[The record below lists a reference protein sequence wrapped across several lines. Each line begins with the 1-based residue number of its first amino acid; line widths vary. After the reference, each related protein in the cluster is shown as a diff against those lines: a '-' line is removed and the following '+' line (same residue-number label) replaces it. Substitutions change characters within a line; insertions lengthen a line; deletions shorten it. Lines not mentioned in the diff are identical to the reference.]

1 VAIQEVKHE
10 VGNIQVTTE
19 FKDKNTE
26 KITGLAAITEKYGF
40 LRERPKEHF
49 YAVFLKSD
57 NEVIGDKLIGLGNT
71 GSAPVDLKDIGR
83 TAVLTNASAV
93 ILVHNHP
100 SNNDTAT
107 PDDKQTTR
115 KIQQGLELFG
125 IQVLDHV
132 IISQNGYYSMKHKGD
147 I

>member
-1 VAIQEVKHE
+1 MKICEVKHE
-10 VGNIQVTTE
+10 TGSIQVTAE
-19 FKDKNTE
+19 LKDE
-26 KITGLAAITEKYGF
+26 EVQKITGLYEVTQKYKF

-71 GSAPVDLKDIGR
+71 GSTPTDIKDIAR

-100 SNNDTAT
+100 STNNKAT
-107 PDDKQTTR
+107 TEDKQATR
-115 KIQQGLELFG
+115 DIQRGLKIFDIE
-125 IQVLDHV
+125 VLDHV
-132 IISQNGYYSMKHKGD
+132 IITQTGRYSMKESGD
-147 I
+147 L

>member
-1 VAIQEVKHE
+1 LKHE
-10 VGNIQVTTE
+10 TGSIQVTAE
-19 FKDKNTE
+19 LKDEEIE
-26 KITGLAAITEKYGF
+26 KITTLHGVTKKYNF

-71 GSAPVDLKDIGR
+71 GSAPLGLKDIAR

-100 SNNDTAT
+100 SNNEKAS
-107 PDDKQTTR
+107 PEDKQVTR
-115 KIQQGLELFG
+115 DIQRGLEIFD
-125 IQVLDHV
+125 IEVLDHV
-132 IISQNGYYSMKHKGD
+132 IITQTGRYSMKESGD
-147 I
+147 L

>member
-1 VAIQEVKHE
+1 MEYE
-10 VGNIQVTTE
+10 LGSIQVTAELQDEDSEEIQSFSDVTS
-19 FKDKNTE
+19 
-26 KITGLAAITEKYGF
+26 KYGF

-57 NEVIGDKLIGLGNT
+57 NEVIGDKLVSLG
-71 GSAPVDLKDIGR
+71 GASSASIDTKDVAR

-100 SNNDTAT
+100 STNDRPTDQDLKAT
-107 PDDKQTTR
+107 KA
-115 KIQQGLELFG
+115 IQDALDLFDVE
-125 IQVLDHV
+125 VLDHV
-132 IISQNGYYSMKHKGD
+132 IISQTGSYSMKQNGD

>member
-1 VAIQEVKHE
+1 MEHE
-10 VGNIQVTTE
+10 VGSIQVTAE
-19 FKDKNTE
+19 VNDQQAE
-26 KITGLAAITEKYGF
+26 KITNLTSVTEKYGF

-57 NEVIGDKLIGLGNT
+57 NEIIGDKLIGLGST
-71 GSAPVDLKDIGR
+71 GSAPADLKDIAR

-107 PDDKQTTR
+107 PGDKQLTQE
-115 KIQQGLELFG
+115 IQRGLG
-125 IQVLDHV
+125 IFDIEVLDHV
-132 IISQNGYYSMKHKGD
+132 IISQNDHYSMKKAGD

>member
-1 VAIQEVKHE
+1 MEHE
-10 VGNIQVTTE
+10 LGSIQVTAEVQDESPEEITHLQAII
-19 FKDKNTE
+19 DK
-26 KITGLAAITEKYGF
+26 YRF

-57 NEVIGDKLIGLGNT
+57 NEVIGDKLIGLGSS
-71 GSAPVDLKDIGR
+71 GDAPVDLKDIAR

-100 SNNDTAT
+100 SNNDEAT
-107 PDDKQTTR
+107 PEDKQATR
-115 KIQQGLELFG
+115 DIKKGLEIFG
-125 IQVLDHV
+125 IELLDHV
-132 IISQNGYYSMKHKGD
+132 IISQNDHYSMKKAGD

>member
-1 VAIQEVKHE
+1 LNHE
-10 VGNIQVTTE
+10 VGSIQVTAE
-19 FKDKNTE
+19 LKDEEAE
-26 KITGLAAITEKYGF
+26 KITNLTTVTEKYGF

-57 NEVIGDKLIGLGNT
+57 NEVIGDKLIGLGT
-71 GSAPVDLKDIGR
+71 TDSAPADLKDIAR

-100 SNNDTAT
+100 SNNKKAT
-107 PDDKQTTR
+107 PEDKQLTR
-115 KIQQGLELFG
+115 EIQQGLEIFDVE
-125 IQVLDHV
+125 VLDHV
-132 IISQNGYYSMKHKGD
+132 IITQTGHYSMKQAGD

>member
-1 VAIQEVKHE
+1 MKHE
-10 VGNIQVTTE
+10 VGSIQVTAE
-19 FKDKNTE
+19 VKDQQAE
-26 KITGLAAITEKYGF
+26 KITNLTAVTEKYGF

-57 NEVIGDKLIGLGNT
+57 NEIIGDKLIGLGNT
-71 GSAPVDLKDIGR
+71 GSAPADLKDIAR

-107 PDDKQTTR
+107 PEDKQLTR
-115 KIQQGLELFG
+115 EIQRGLEIFD
-125 IQVLDHV
+125 IEVLDHV
-132 IISQNGYYSMKHKGD
+132 IITQTGQYSMKQAGD

>member
-1 VAIQEVKHE
+1 MEHE
-10 VGNIQVTTE
+10 VGSIQVTAE
-19 FKDKNTE
+19 VKDEEAE
-26 KITGLAAITEKYGF
+26 KITNLTAVTEKYGF
-40 LRERPKEHF
+40 LRTRPKEHF

-71 GSAPVDLKDIGR
+71 GSAPTDLKDIAR

-100 SNNDTAT
+100 SNNDDAS
-107 PDDKQTTR
+107 PEDKQLTQEIQR
-115 KIQQGLELFG
+115 GLKIFDIE
-125 IQVLDHV
+125 VLDHV
-132 IISQNGYYSMKHKGD
+132 IITQSTHYSMRQAGD

>member
-1 VAIQEVKHE
+1 VEHE
-10 VGNIQVTTE
+10 LGSIQVTAE
-19 FKDKNTE
+19 VQDE
-26 KITGLAAITEKYGF
+26 SPEEITHLHGITKKYSF

-57 NEVIGDKLIGLGNT
+57 NEVIGDKLIGLGSSGN
-71 GSAPVDLKDIGR
+71 APVDLKDIAR

-100 SNNDTAT
+100 SNNDEAT
-107 PDDKQTTR
+107 PDDKEATR
-115 KIQQGLELFG
+115 DIKKGLELFD
-125 IQVLDHV
+125 IEVLDHV
-132 IISQNGYYSMKHKGD
+132 IISQTDSYSMKHNGD

>member
-1 VAIQEVKHE
+1 MEHE
-10 VGNIQVTTE
+10 VGSIQVTAE
-19 FKDKNTE
+19 VKDEEAE
-26 KITGLAAITEKYGF
+26 KITNLTAVTEKYGF
-40 LRERPKEHF
+40 LRTRPKEHF

-71 GSAPVDLKDIGR
+71 GSAPTDLKDIAR

-100 SNNDTAT
+100 SNNDDAS
-107 PDDKQTTR
+107 PEDKQLTQEIQR
-115 KIQQGLELFG
+115 GLKIFDIE
-125 IQVLDHV
+125 VLDHV
-132 IISQNGYYSMKHKGD
+132 IITQSTHYSMKKAGD